1 MSPID
6 QKSLCDFNNNDR
18 HEKILKMSKYQS
30 DKKINYCP
38 ASKNTRN
45 IYNFYWNLV
54 KEECIEHWEK
64 YINWI

>member
-45 IYNFYWNLV
+45 IYNFY
-54 KEECIEHWEK
+54 
-64 YINWI
+64 